1 MYAADGIKYRHRER
15 WIVSNK
21 IELNISSPAVRL
33 MDGGSFLYKKNNIG
47 VRYGCPLAEES
58 LHTF

>member
-15 WIVSNK
+15 LIVSNK

-33 MDGGSFLYKKNNIG
+33 MDGGSFLYKKTTSVCAMG
-47 VRYGCPLAEES
+47 VP
-58 LHTF
+58 